1 MEYGHK
7 LAGLEAFASA
17 ATAVLAASRWKRK
30 TKASKAAGT
39 LRPGKGASARGEH
52 MAALVDKVN
61 ALVVSSTG
69 GSSAVEDEEDEET
82 GEAAN
87 ELNAL
92 RDLESQL
99 AVDDGADT
107 LSNAVARAIL
117 GARGGEEILAAAE
130 KFGGRSP

>member
-1 MEYGHK
+1 M
-7 LAGLEAFASA
+7 
-17 ATAVLAASRWKRK
+17 T
-30 TKASKAAGT
+30 
-39 LRPGKGASARGEH
+39 
-52 MAALVDKVN
+52 ALVDKVN

-117 GARGGEEILAAAE
+117 GARGE
-130 KFGGRSP
+130 KRS

>member
-1 MEYGHK
+1 
-7 LAGLEAFASA
+7 
-17 ATAVLAASRWKRK
+17 
-30 TKASKAAGT
+30 
-39 LRPGKGASARGEH
+39 

-99 AVDDGADT
+99 ARRRRRGHALQRRRACHSRRARWRRD
-107 LSNAVARAIL
+107 LSAPRRNS
-117 GARGGEEILAAAE
+117 AA
-130 KFGGRSP
+130 RSP